1 MSLKTPSF
9 LFAPCPNPIEG
20 SQISPFTASFCKK
33 HLPIRALNV
42 VAFSTASFHTFFST
56 PLLKCVIAHKCEE
69 SDRRGWFFSLPSPGS
84 YPKYAGLTPVVAT
97 AVGRQLFICL
107 PPFSVSKVTRAIDRS
122 RQKYSHMRGKRKET
136 PQFPARVFPLSQA
149 PTSPCKRG
157 GRVKTLSPT
166 SFPLYEFRHTARR
179 ASPRS
184 RDPPFC
190 QPRQTLTNLLLSLSP
205 KSRPKC
211 LQGSPPPPF
220 LPSPLFSPEAT
231 EEERQRKRRLLRSTS
246 PPLQTRIRKWER
258 VYVSPPPPVGPPF
271 SLPSAPIISR
281 GSPEN

>member
-107 PPFSVSKVTRAIDRS
+107 PPLFRFEGDTSNRS
-122 RQKYSHMRGKRKET
+122 IEAEILAHERKEEGDPPISRT
-136 PQFPARVFPLSQA
+136 CLSPLS
-149 PTSPCKRG
+149 SPH
-157 GRVKTLSPT
+157 
-166 SFPLYEFRHTARR
+166 FPVQERR
-179 ASPRS
+179 ESKN
-184 RDPPFC
+184 F
-190 QPRQTLTNLLLSLSP
+190 
-205 KSRPKC
+205 
-211 LQGSPPPPF
+211 
-220 LPSPLFSPEAT
+220 
-231 EEERQRKRRLLRSTS
+231 
-246 PPLQTRIRKWER
+246 
-258 VYVSPPPPVGPPF
+258 VSDVV
-271 SLPSAPIISR
+271 SAL
-281 GSPEN
+281 